1 MKISYPVKIEK
12 GSEEEYLVQGLSP
25 LDNVLTYGMTLSEA
39 LDNAREAL
47 TGVLGSMLDHGM
59 DIPDPFVQEGKQ
71 EGVYWIEP
79 APKVAIPILIRKA
92 RIESGL
98 TLEEL
103 AQKAGVA
110 YQQVQRWERSG
121 TNPTV
126 SSLEKIFRAL
136 DKKLELSVA

>member
-12 GSEEEYLVQGLSP
+12 ESDEEYLVQGLAP

-59 DIPDPFVQEGKQ
+59 EIPDPSVVGREAKDI
-71 EGVYWIEP
+71 YWIEA

-126 SSLEKIFRAL
+126 SSLEKVFKAL